1 MKCVYLKLSCYEFD
15 FSPMAQTV
23 EDAWGPFKGQRRIKH
38 DSAIGMLMI
47 KLTRGTNSS
56 KWNSKIVRK

>member
-1 MKCVYLKLSCYEFD
+1 MVQ
-15 FSPMAQTV
+15 AV